1 MEKRTLKIL
10 ISKPA
15 GTAGENSIGYKIS
28 LPTSWIDAM
37 GITVDDRQ
45 VEAMFYDNKISI
57 WKKKD

>member
-1 MEKRTLKIL
+1 MIYLSKIGEWYKGEEMEKRTLKIL

-37 GITVDDRQ
+37 GITLDDQ
-45 VEAMFYDNKISI
+45 K
-57 WKKKD
+57 